1 MKPKGFYK
9 ESNSQQLSQ
18 IYIPKQT
25 VRKTKF
31 HPYLK
36 SELAA
41 LNCLIL
47 KHLKSCSSKSPI
59 IKCQMEPCH
68 QLIHFLKKNYNIK
81 NKYMNASQIINDL
94 SFQVKRFYN
103 QRDFCTILT
112 DENGIMHFKLKLAKS
127 RILTYFSNQY
137 LEKKKTSYKNIL
149 HLLFI
154 VDDQKIN

>member
-1 MKPKGFYK
+1 
-9 ESNSQQLSQ
+9 
-18 IYIPKQT
+18 
-25 VRKTKF
+25 
-31 HPYLK
+31 
-36 SELAA
+36 
-41 LNCLIL
+41 
-47 KHLKSCSSKSPI
+47 
-59 IKCQMEPCH
+59 
-68 QLIHFLKKNYNIK
+68 
-81 NKYMNASQIINDL
+81 MNASQIINDL